1 MRSLHSAK
9 SVRVELYSGRKIAFI
24 PDGIDGESANNMVDE
39 VYKMI
44 REAEKKGEKYLRS
57 RLAGQLFAISSISS
71 VGVASP
77 RYISLADDDTNGW
90 STKGKYD
97 LLPGEILVVVSNGY
111 KVYLGVPADIDYS
124 DSKLYVGNEKTINQ
138 SARPVIAEIKKKYP
152 VIVDNL
158 NKVLFGYNESEE
170 ENV

>member
-9 SVRVELYSGRKIAFI
+9 SVRVKLYNGDEIAFI
-24 PDGIDGESANNMVDE
+24 PDGIDGESALVKLRE
-39 VYKMI
+39 VSDMI
-44 REAEKKGEKYLRS
+44 RNAEEKYICS
-57 RLAGQLFAISSISS
+57 ELAGASFSINYIASIH
-71 VGVASP
+71 VAEP
-77 RYISLADDDTNGW
+77 KYISLADDDTNGW
-90 STKGKYD
+90 STRGKYD

>member
-9 SVRVELYSGRKIAFI
+9 SVRVELYNGREIAFI
-24 PDGIDGESANNMVDE
+24 PDGIDGESANKKVKEIQDMVE
-39 VYKMI
+39 Q
-44 REAEKKGEKYLRS
+44 AKGGYINSE
-57 RLAGQLFAISSISS
+57 LAGASFSANY
-71 VGVASP
+71 VASIRVATP

>member
-9 SVRVELYSGRKIAFI
+9 SVRVKLYNGDEIAFI
-24 PDGIDGESANNMVDE
+24 PDGIDGESALVKLRE
-39 VYKMI
+39 VSDMI
-44 REAEKKGEKYLRS
+44 RNAEEKYICS
-57 RLAGQLFAISSISS
+57 ELAGASFSINY
-71 VGVASP
+71 VASIHVATP

-111 KVYLGVPADIDYS
+111 KVYLGVPADIDYP